1 MEENQL
7 GKSIMRYRKER
18 GLSQE
23 KVAEFMGISRQAVT
37 KWENGVSKPSS
48 DNLIKLAELFEISVG
63 ALLGYEEREEA
74 PIEPNITVGKL
85 PWIFIGISAACIV
98 GYLISSTVLDSFNIG
113 TLVCMFVLCV
123 PIQLFLHVYF
133 SHAVSNDSFHGI
145 AGFDDRTEY
154 NLCEVKKMLV
164 QINLRLGIMSTV
176 CVFLLWVVSCIGR
189 GLGWLNGVLLAVYM
203 VNFVATVGVINYQMA
218 DKIYCRDED
227 KKRAKHGIPITVGCI
242 LLLFAG
248 IGVAALLFEMR

>member
-85 PWIFIGISAACIV
+85 PWIFIG
-98 GYLISSTVLDSFNIG
+98 
-113 TLVCMFVLCV
+113 
-123 PIQLFLHVYF
+123 
-133 SHAVSNDSFHGI
+133 
-145 AGFDDRTEY
+145 
-154 NLCEVKKMLV
+154 K
-164 QINLRLGIMSTV
+164 
-176 CVFLLWVVSCIGR
+176 IGR
-189 GLGWLNGVLLAVYM
+189 AHV
-203 VNFVATVGVINYQMA
+203 
-218 DKIYCRDED
+218 
-227 KKRAKHGIPITVGCI
+227 
-242 LLLFAG
+242 
-248 IGVAALLFEMR
+248 